1 MRLIVGLGNPGQ
13 EYEDTRHN
21 AGYWLL
27 DRIARACEVVFRPA
41 NRFHG
46 DMTPVR
52 VGNDDVW
59 LLKPTTFMNA
69 SGRAVDA
76 VMRFYRIAPEQVLVV
91 HDDLDLLPGQ
101 VRLKKGGGAGG
112 HNGLKDTISVLGS
125 ADFLRLRIG
134 IGHPGQRDDVV
145 NYVLHRPS
153 EDEQDAINE
162 ALVRSVAVLP
172 QLLEGKTQAAM
183 MNLHTSPKKAE
194 VNPKG

>member
-1 MRLIVGLGNPGQ
+1 
-13 EYEDTRHN
+13 
-21 AGYWLL
+21 
-27 DRIARACEVVFRPA
+27 
-41 NRFHG
+41 
-46 DMTPVR
+46 MTLVR

-125 ADFLRLRIG
+125 PDFLRLRIG